1 MARTNKIIGM
11 VAEELRES
19 GYFFERYG
27 VPSIS
32 PDYMRGINTWNTLID
47 GVSISLS
54 DAHALYR
61 IVPKQGENAVIK
73 RGSAKTLEYVDPE
86 AMLSYE
92 DLVEH
97 HGLIAPKD
105 RHANSIVNMSDDDQN
120 YMSALIKRGEDIN
133 KPRIKLS
140 TIHAMKGGEDD
151 NIMLFTESAYP
162 CVNSRFPDDEH
173 RIFYTGITRTKENLH
188 IIETGAK
195 YRYEI

>member
-1 MARTNKIIGM
+1 MGRTNKIISKL
-11 VAEELRES
+11 ADELRDS

-27 VPSIS
+27 IPSIR
-32 PDYMRGINTWNTLID
+32 PDLMKGIEVWKALSE
-47 GVSISLS
+47 GMSVSMSDVLSLYS
-54 DAHALYR
+54 VA
-61 IVPKQGENAVIK
+61 PKQGENAVVK
-73 RGSAKTLEYVDPE
+73 RGAAKSLEYVDPE
-86 AMLSYE
+86 STFDYDRLIT
-92 DLVEH
+92 D

-105 RHANSIVNMSDDDQN
+105 CHPNKVVNMSEDDQR
-120 YMSALIKRGEDIN
+120 YMSALIKRGEDLN